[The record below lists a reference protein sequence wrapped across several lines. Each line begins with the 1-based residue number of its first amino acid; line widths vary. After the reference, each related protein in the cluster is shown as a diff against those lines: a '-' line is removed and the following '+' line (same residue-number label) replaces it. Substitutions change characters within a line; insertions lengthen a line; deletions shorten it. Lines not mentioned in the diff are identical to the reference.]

1 MESLIPPQKKSQ
13 MKIYGISNCSTVKKA
28 RNWLSTHGIELPF
41 HDFRKHG
48 VNEELLESWVKQT
61 SWEKLLNRKGT
72 TWRQLSDDA
81 KAAVSDEASAI
92 RLMLEKPSIIKR
104 PVLEKDGKLTLGFD
118 EAIYQS
124 LFESNS

>member
-1 MESLIPPQKKSQ
+1 

-28 RNWLSTHGIELPF
+28 HNWLSTRGIEMPF
-41 HDFRKHG
+41 HDFRKQG
-48 VNEELLESWVKQT
+48 VNEELLKSWVKQVG
-61 SWEKLLNRKGT
+61 WEKLVNRKGT
-72 TWRQLSDDA
+72 TWRLLTADA

-92 RLMLEKPSIIKR
+92 RLLLEKPSIIKR